1 MGERGNRRILN
12 DAVARSRH
20 LHYTRRAAFRFA
32 ERELGKGGGRSN
44 ECIGIM
50 QILIRS
56 GGKLIK
62 LAKGR
67 LLFAEEEGEAGC
79 TEKLSDD
86 STALQRAI
94 RVAQE

>member
-1 MGERGNRRILN
+1 
-12 DAVARSRH
+12 
-20 LHYTRRAAFRFA
+20 
-32 ERELGKGGGRSN
+32 
-44 ECIGIM
+44 M